1 MKSLKKLLFIII
13 LIFAPM
19 LVSKAFAH
27 TLEMYPIYGYNATD
41 HICQIKQESAS
52 TPALPN
58 LSGEYWNIRECRS
71 SNPEIIFY
79 TGSGII
85 IWMVLVIFI
94 FSCYYFIFPRM
105 KKFTPVEKKVG
116 VIFDISMMGMVL
128 FFLTL
133 LQHFYAV
140 PYATYQYS
148 SDLDNIIYDILIKG
162 RLPLCILGVYVFISL
177 VRGVILWRER
187 K

>member
-1 MKSLKKLLFIII
+1 MKIIVSIII
-13 LIFAPM
+13 LALTPM
-19 LVSKAFAH
+19 LIGKAFAH
-27 TLEMYPIYGYNATD
+27 MPQVYPIYGYNASD
-41 HICQIKQESAS
+41 HICQIKQESAA

-58 LSGEYWNIRECRS
+58 LTGEYWNIRECRFN
-71 SNPEIIFY
+71 NPEIIFY

-85 IWMVLVIFI
+85 IWMVLVILI

-105 KKFTPVEKKVG
+105 KKFTSVEKKVC
-116 VIFDISMMGMVL
+116 VTFDILMIGMVL

-148 SDLDNIIYDILIKG
+148 SDIDNIIYDILIKG

-177 VRGVILWRER
+177 VRGVILWRR
-187 K
+187 KG